1 MNELIIPKMI
11 TVCGWLLT
19 AISWGLVLVTVPFSL
34 CVVFKVSQK
43 TIQNKKFL
51 FSILSTWFQSDTYN
65 YHQNYILKLFK
76 VW

>member
-43 TIQNKKFL
+43 TIQNSKLL
-51 FSILSTWFQSDTYN
+51 FSILPGSKV
-65 YHQNYILKLFK
+65 ILSLLFEF
-76 VW
+76 